1 MVPAKGLSLVS
12 RSAGAAGD
20 IFAASASGDAGI
32 IRLVPLPFAQ
42 QARALAERNELSA
55 ALEMASL
62 VPSTQVQPYT
72 PCFPAG
78 ECWLS
83 SHAVV
88 LLLSH
93 ARGMMTCIKQRV
105 CWLASGQRMHSFR
118 GRRRPFLQTLFSL
131 NVL

>member
-1 MVPAKGLSLVS
+1 MIPAKGLSLVS

-20 IFAASASGDAGI
+20 VFAASASGDVGI
-32 IRLVPLPFAQ
+32 IRLAPLPFAQ

-62 VPSTQVQPYT
+62 VPSTQVRPYT
-72 PCFPAG
+72 PCFLAE

-83 SHAVV
+83 SHALV

-93 ARGMMTCIKQRV
+93 SRGMLTCTKRTV
-105 CWLASGQRMHSFR
+105 C
-118 GRRRPFLQTLFSL
+118 
-131 NVL
+131 